1 MKQEEDILRGCG
13 KGGKGASIS
22 YFGCTC
28 MCGQKDT
35 DLEKDSPRIGY
46 MRGFTSFACLL
57 LLFSLSS
64 SSSSSSA
71 GTRKVVSFFGE
82 KELLIIHRYHL
93 IVEM

>member
-57 LLFSLSS
+57 LL
-64 SSSSSSA
+64 SSA